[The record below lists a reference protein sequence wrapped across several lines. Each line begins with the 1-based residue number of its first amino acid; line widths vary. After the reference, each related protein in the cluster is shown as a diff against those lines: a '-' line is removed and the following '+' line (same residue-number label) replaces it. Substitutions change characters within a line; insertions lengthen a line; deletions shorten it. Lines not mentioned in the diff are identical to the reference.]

1 MKRAGGLPFWQSVS
15 FLKGVSVRKAY
26 RAAMRK
32 SCSHQRIARG
42 DEDCPIALQT
52 LALFVLSVLA
62 LGLLGFGSDPAL
74 RRETERGAIATVFS
88 TKPGHEQSTAFN
100 RRPAIEVAYGNLPLS
115 FEPNEGQTNS
125 QVEFLSRGRGY
136 TLFLTA
142 TEAVLSLS
150 SPQSSQRA
158 QRANFPSASSAP
170 SAVDDP
176 NLQSAVVRMKLVG
189 ANPSPRIT
197 GLEELP
203 GKSHYF
209 IGNDPAK
216 WRTNVPTYA
225 KVKYEDV
232 YPGVDL
238 VYYGN
243 QGQLEYDLIVAP
255 GSDPGAIHL
264 AFGGLDFGGGDEL
277 EIDVQGDLVLHA
289 GGSQIRLQKPLVY
302 QETGEIRQETDEIRQ
317 ETDGIR
323 QEIPAAYVLNAR
335 RQVGFEVG
343 TYDADKP
350 LIIDPVLSYS
360 TYLGGTSV
368 DRGFGIAVD
377 GAGNTYVTGGTNST
391 DFPIANPFQAFSP
404 GGLVDAFVTKLNA
417 TGSALVYSTYLGGA
431 GNEQGFDI
439 KVDDS
444 GNAYV
449 TGQTDSTDFPTA
461 GPIQVVNRGLSD
473 VFVTKLNA
481 AGNDLVYSTYL
492 GGSSSDFGFGI
503 AVDDSGNAYVTG
515 QADSTDFPTALP
527 IQSANGALSDAFVA
541 KLNAAGNVL
550 RYSTYLGG
558 NGNDCGFRIAVDDSG
573 NAYVHGDTTSTN
585 FPTANPVQSTR
596 SGASDAFVTKL
607 NESATALVYST
618 YLGGNGNELGFGIA
632 VDASGNAYVTGL
644 TNSTDFPTLN
654 PFQAVFPGGA
664 VDAFVTKLNAA
675 GSALVYSTYLGGSG
689 DDRGFD
695 IAVDTSGNAHVTG
708 RTDSTDFPTAS
719 PIQPANG
726 DGDDAFVTKLNATGS
741 ALVYSTYLGGGGNDQ
756 GFGIAVDA
764 SDNAYVTGT
773 SGSTDFPTANASQP
787 SNAGI
792 ENAFIAKI
800 TELPLVAPTLPAN
813 SVVNGASFRPAT
825 DPNGAIAPGA
835 IVAIFGTDLAS
846 DTLLAGGVPLPTTLG
861 ETSVTFDD
869 VAAPLFFVSG
879 TQINA
884 QVPFE
889 LMAGAG
895 RVTVQ
900 VKRGSEASAAQP
912 IALAA
917 VSPGIFTL
925 NQQGTGPGAI
935 LHAEDFQPVS
945 ETAPARPGE
954 FLLIFC
960 TGLGPVQPEVQS
972 GEVAP
977 NIPPLAE
984 TISRPLVN
992 IAGIAAAVTF
1002 SGLAPGFVGLYQMN
1016 VQVPAGVPS
1025 GTQSVEI
1032 IINNVPG
1039 SAEVTIA
1046 VE

>member
-1 MKRAGGLPFWQSVS
+1 
-15 FLKGVSVRKAY
+15 
-26 RAAMRK
+26 MRK
-32 SCSHQRIARG
+32 PSSDQHIARG
-42 DEDCPIALQT
+42 DEDCPIALQVF
-52 LALFVLSVLA
+52 ALFVLSALA
-62 LGLLGFGSDPAL
+62 LGLLRFGSDPAL

-88 TKPGHEQSTAFN
+88 TKPGQEQSTAFN

-125 QVEFLSRGRGY
+125 QVAFLSRGRGY

-158 QRANFPSASSAP
+158 QRMTPNFLSASSAS
-170 SAVDDP
+170 SAVNDP
-176 NLQSAVVRMKLVG
+176 NLQSTVLRMKLVG
-189 ANPSPRIT
+189 ANPSPRAT

-264 AFGGLDFGGGDEL
+264 AFGGLPFGGGDEL

-302 QETGEIRQETDEIRQ
+302 QET
-317 ETDGIR
+317 DGIR
-323 QEIPAAYVLNAR
+323 QEISAAYVLNAR

-360 TYLGGTSV
+360 TYLGGTAI

-377 GAGNTYVTGGTNST
+377 GAGNAYVTGGSSSIN
-391 DFPIANPFQAFSP
+391 FPVSNPFQAFFP
-404 GGLVDAFVTKLNA
+404 GGAVDAFVTKLNA
-417 TGSALVYSTYLGGA
+417 TGSALVYSTYLGGE
-431 GNEQGFDI
+431 GDEQGNDI
-439 KVDDS
+439 EVDAS

-473 VFVTKLNA
+473 AFVTKLNA
-481 AGNDLVYSTYL
+481 AGDDLVYSTYL

-503 AVDDSGNAYVTG
+503 SLDDSGNAYVTG
-515 QADSTDFPTALP
+515 QTDSTDFPTALP
-527 IQSANGALSDAFVA
+527 IQSANGALGDAFVA

-558 NGNDCGFRIAVDDSG
+558 NGNDCGFRIAVDASG

-585 FPTANPVQSTR
+585 FPTANPFQSTR
-596 SGASDAFVTKL
+596 RGALDAFVTKL
-607 NESATALVYST
+607 NEAANALVYST

-632 VDASGNAYVTGL
+632 VDTSGNSYVTGV
-644 TNSTDFPTLN
+644 TDSSDFPTAS
-654 PFQAVFPGGA
+654 PIQPAFGGGLA
-664 VDAFVTKLNAA
+664 DAFVTKLNAA
-675 GSALVYSTYLGGSG
+675 GGALLYSTYLGGVAT
-689 DDRGFD
+689 DAGFA
-695 IAVDTSGNAHVTG
+695 IALDTSGNAYVVG
-708 RTDSTDFPTAS
+708 LTDSRNFPTAS

-726 DGDDAFVTKLNATGS
+726 GGDDAFVTKLNAAGG
-741 ALVYSTYLGGGGNDQ
+741 ALVYSTYLDGGGDDRSSD
-756 GFGIAVDA
+756 IAVDA
-764 SDNAYVTGT
+764 SGNAYVTGNT
-773 SGSTDFPTANASQP
+773 GSTDFPTANPFQP
-787 SNAGI
+787 SNAGS
-792 ENAFIAKI
+792 ENAFIAKL
-800 TELPLVAPTLPAN
+800 TELPSVPPTLPAN
-813 SVVNGASFRPAT
+813 SVVNGASFRAAT

-846 DTLLAGGVPLPTTLG
+846 DTLLAGEVPLPTTLG
-861 ETSVTFDD
+861 DTSVTFDD

-895 RVTVQ
+895 TVTVQ
-900 VKRGSEASAAQP
+900 VTRGSEASAAQL

-925 NQQGTGPGAI
+925 NEQGTGPGAI
-935 LHAEDFQPVS
+935 LHAENFQPVNGS
-945 ETAPARPGE
+945 APARPGE

-960 TGLGPVQPEVQS
+960 TGLGPVQPVVQS

-992 IAGIAAAVTF
+992 IAGIAATVTF

-1039 SAEVTIA
+1039 SAQVTIA